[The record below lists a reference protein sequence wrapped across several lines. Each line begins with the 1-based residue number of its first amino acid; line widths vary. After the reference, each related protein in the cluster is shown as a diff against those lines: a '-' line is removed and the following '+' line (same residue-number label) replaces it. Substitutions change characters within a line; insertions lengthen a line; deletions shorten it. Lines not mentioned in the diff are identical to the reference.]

1 MKQKKYPKPKKD
13 AWFIPVRRSY
23 LPSNWKGWAS
33 YVPFIGIL
41 VGATLWEVHTKE
53 SFGASLIHLFPF
65 YIAVGVVMQWFASS
79 KS

>member
-1 MKQKKYPKPKKD
+1 MKQKKYPQPKKG

-23 LPSNWKGWAS
+23 LPVYWKGWAS
-33 YVPFIGIL
+33 YVPFVGVL
-41 VGATLWEVHTKE
+41 VGATVWEVYSKN
-53 SFGASLIHLFPF
+53 SFGTALMQLFPF

>member
-1 MKQKKYPKPKKD
+1 MKQKKYPKPKKE

-23 LPSNWKGWAS
+23 LPVNWKGWVS
-33 YVPFIGIL
+33 YVPFVGVL
-41 VGATLWEVHTKE
+41 VGATVWEVYSKN
-53 SFGASLIHLFPF
+53 SFGTALMQLFPF